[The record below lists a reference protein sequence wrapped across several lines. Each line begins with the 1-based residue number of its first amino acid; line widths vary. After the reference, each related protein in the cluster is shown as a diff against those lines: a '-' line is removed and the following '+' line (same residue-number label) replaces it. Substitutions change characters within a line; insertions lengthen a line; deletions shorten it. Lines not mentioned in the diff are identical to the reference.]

1 MPNPN
6 HRPTSRTPSIPIPGA
21 SGRSIEDILNLN
33 ALGSPPSPGGIPGHR
48 ERSQSQ
54 QRALPAFQ
62 RALFSGI
69 EGGRPPSTASVS
81 VSGSPGGNTGA
92 PVNVHARHAS
102 VGGSVHIAGNA
113 SNGPPWPSPRSA
125 SVTSSTPIASS
136 YNTPIGVRTRS
147 ISGFEPRIVRAT
159 GSVPASAAASIP
171 TPRSPVHRRDSNAP
185 TSPTLATRSSRGT
198 LPVSRSIPSSTGM
211 QTPHT
216 HVAMSSSVPYGGSS
230 LHAVS
235 THSVFRKPS
244 YLQYSAMRD
253 LIHADTAI
261 PPIRAGSLV
270 AHGLGSGRDV
280 TPITESDDDSE
291 GSTGLSRHHR
301 SFTRRLEERERGR
314 AQHNANTYAASA
326 VGNAADPMINL
337 PTRWN
342 EQDRNKYLTVSDDG
356 RCLHFH
362 GMYSMYWT
370 SLPCISDLTS
380 RYYQGLRAQVRR
392 KLQQPG
398 QTTQF
403 HQRAVFITTR

>member
-69 EGGRPPSTASVS
+69 EGGRPPSTASVG
-81 VSGSPGGNTGA
+81 VSGSPGAGA

-159 GSVPASAAASIP
+159 GSVPASAAAPTP

-185 TSPTLATRSSRGT
+185 TSPTLATRSSRST
-198 LPVSRSIPSSTGM
+198 LPVSRSIPTTTGM

-230 LHAVS
+230 LHVVS
-235 THSVFRKPS
+235 THSVFKKPS

-253 LIHADTAI
+253 LICADTATA
-261 PPIRAGSLV
+261 PIRAGSLV

-301 SFTRRLEERERGR
+301 SFTRRMEERERGR

-326 VGNAADPMINL
+326 AGNAADPMINL

-362 GMYSMYWT
+362 GMCFMYWP
-370 SLPCISDLTS
+370 SLPTFLMRHCM
-380 RYYQGLRAQVRR
+380 YQGLRAQERR

-403 HQRAVFITTR
+403 RQHAVFITMR

>member
-69 EGGRPPSTASVS
+69 EGGRPPSTASVG
-81 VSGSPGGNTGA
+81 VSGSPGAGA

-125 SVTSSTPIASS
+125 TVTSSTPMASS

-147 ISGFEPRIVRAT
+147 ISGFEPRIVRAA
-159 GSVPASAAASIP
+159 GSVPASAAAPTP

-185 TSPTLATRSSRGT
+185 TSPTLATRSSRST
-198 LPVSRSIPSSTGM
+198 LPVSRSIPTSTGM

-230 LHAVS
+230 LHVVS
-235 THSVFRKPS
+235 THSVFKKPS

-253 LIHADTAI
+253 LICADTATT
-261 PPIRAGSLV
+261 PIRAGSLV

-301 SFTRRLEERERGR
+301 SFTRRMEERERGR

-326 VGNAADPMINL
+326 AGNAADPMINL

-362 GMYSMYWT
+362 GMCFMYWP
-370 SLPCISDLTS
+370 SLPTFLIRHCM
-380 RYYQGLRAQVRR
+380 YQGLRAQERR

-398 QTTQF
+398 QTTQY
-403 HQRAVFITTR
+403 HQHAVFITMR

>member
-69 EGGRPPSTASVS
+69 EGGRPPSTASVG
-81 VSGSPGGNTGA
+81 VSGSPGAGA

-159 GSVPASAAASIP
+159 GSIPASAAAPTP

-185 TSPTLATRSSRGT
+185 TSPTLTTRSSRST
-198 LPVSRSIPSSTGM
+198 LPVSRSIPTSTGM

-230 LHAVS
+230 LHVVS
-235 THSVFRKPS
+235 THSVFKKPS

-253 LIHADTAI
+253 LICADTATA
-261 PPIRAGSLV
+261 PIRAGSLV

-301 SFTRRLEERERGR
+301 SFTRRMEERERGR
-314 AQHNANTYAASA
+314 AQHNANTHAASA
-326 VGNAADPMINL
+326 AGNAADPMINL

-362 GMYSMYWT
+362 GMCFMYWP
-370 SLPCISDLTS
+370 SLPTFLIRHCM
-380 RYYQGLRAQVRR
+380 YQGLRAQERR

-403 HQRAVFITTR
+403 HQHAVFITMR